1 MLAPQNI
8 RASGDQSVRELIEAV
23 EAASQTPVFDTEL
36 GRRGFLKITG
46 FAGAGLVLAFSTLPR
61 EARAQNA
68 GQENTFNAF
77 IKIAPDG
84 EILIYSKA
92 PEIGQGIKTVFP
104 MIITEELDAD
114 WSHVRIE
121 QAPIHPEVYG
131 RQSAGGS
138 NSIVQGW
145 TQHRHAGATARA
157 MLISAATRRLNVPES
172 ELSAEDSMVIH
183 APSGRRLAY
192 GELAN
197 EAATLAVPDPESL
210 TLKPRAEWKLL
221 GTRVPRI
228 DNFAVV
234 TGTENF
240 GIDQV
245 LPNMVYATYTKC
257 PAVGGRVAA
266 ADVDTVRSMP
276 GVFDAFVIEG
286 NGNEAQLMSGVAIV
300 ANSTWSAIKAKRALN
315 VSWDESNAGK
325 DSWSAAMQQASA
337 LGGTSGPETLFDIGN
352 AEAALADAAQV
363 MEASYDYPF
372 VSHAPLEPQNCTA
385 WFHDGIAEFWV
396 PTQAGDRV
404 LPQIAEWLDLPEE
417 RVIIHQ
423 GRVGG
428 GFGRRLLNDF
438 MFEAIAISQRVG
450 APVKLQWTRED
461 DFAHDFYRVGG
472 FHHFKAGLDEAGKLI
487 AWDDHFISF
496 SNDGV
501 GPVAGGD
508 FRHYQPGPLL
518 PNFRVTQ
525 TLLPLK
531 TRCGPW
537 RAPRSNAIAFAEQ
550 SFLHELSTQ
559 AGRDHLEFL
568 LEIMGEP
575 RWLEPGNRGALNT
588 GRAAGVIR
596 LAAEQ
601 AGWGRPMPAG
611 RALGLSFYFCHN
623 GHVAE
628 IAEVSVDTARNVTVH
643 KVTVAADIGPVLN
656 MSGAEAQAQGAVL
669 DGLSTMQGLEITIE
683 NGRVQQANFD
693 NYPIMRIAGAPE
705 VDVHFIQSDFD
716 PTGFGEPALP
726 PLAPAVCNAIFSAS
740 GIRIRS
746 LPLTKSNFTLV
757 ASLDGRPI

>member
-1 MLAPQNI
+1 MLAPRTIQN
-8 RASGDQSVRELIEAV
+8 SGDRSVRELIEAV
-23 EAASQTPVFDTEL
+23 EAASEKPIFAKDL
-36 GRRGFLKITG
+36 ARRGFLKITG
-46 FAGAGLVLAFSTLPR
+46 LAGAGLVLAFSTLPR
-61 EARAQNA
+61 GASAQGA
-68 GQENTFNAF
+68 GGENIFNAF
-77 IKIAPDG
+77 IRIAPDG

-104 MIITEELDAD
+104 MIITEELDGD
-114 WSHVRIE
+114 WSDVRVE
-121 QAPIHPEVYG
+121 QAPINPEVYG
-131 RQSAGGS
+131 RQTAGGS

-145 TQHRHAGATARA
+145 TQHRQAGATARA
-157 MLISAATRRLNVPES
+157 MLTSVAAQRLGVPES
-172 ELSAEDSMVIH
+172 ELTAENSVVMH
-183 APSGRRLAY
+183 AASNRRLSY
-192 GELAN
+192 GELAV
-197 EAATLAVPDPESL
+197 EAAMLPMPDPETL
-210 TLKPRAEWKLL
+210 RLKPRADWKLL
-221 GTRVPRI
+221 GTRVPRV
-228 DNFAVV
+228 DNHAVV
-234 TGTENF
+234 TGTETY

-257 PAVGGRVAA
+257 PAVGGRVASA
-266 ADVDTVRSMP
+266 NIDALKSMSGVR
-276 GVFDAFVIEG
+276 DAFIIEG
-286 NGNEAQLMSGVAIV
+286 NGNEAQLMSGIAIV
-300 ANSTWSAIKAKRALN
+300 ANSTWAAIKAKRAID
-315 VSWDESNAGK
+315 VDWDESDAAK
-325 DSWSAAMQQASA
+325 DSWSGAMQQANA
-337 LGGTSGPETLFDIGN
+337 LAGTEGPETLFNIGDT
-352 AEAALADAAQV
+352 AAALGSAAEV
-363 MEASYDYPF
+363 MTASYDYPF

-385 WFHDGIAEFWV
+385 WFHDGIAEFWA
-396 PTQAGDRV
+396 PTQSGDRI
-404 LPQIAEWLDLPEE
+404 LPQMAEWLGLPVD

-423 GRVGG
+423 GRAGG

-438 MFEAIAISQRVG
+438 MFEAIEISRRVD

-472 FHHFKAGLDEAGKLI
+472 FHHFKAGLDDAGKLI

-496 SNDGV
+496 TNDGEST
-501 GPVAGGD
+501 VAGGD
-508 FRHYQPGPLL
+508 FRHFQPGPLL
-518 PNFRVTQ
+518 DNFHVTQ

-550 SFLHELSTQ
+550 SFLHELSTR

-601 AGWGRPMPAG
+601 AGWGREMPEG

-628 IAEVSVDTARNVTVH
+628 VAEVSVDATRNVTVH

-656 MSGAEAQAQGAVL
+656 MSGAETQGQGAVM
-669 DGLSTMQGLEITIE
+669 DGLSTMQGLEVTIE
-683 NGRVQQANFD
+683 DGRVQQGNFD

-705 VDVHFIQSDFD
+705 VDVHFIQSDFN

-726 PLAPAVCNAIFSAS
+726 PLAPAVCNAIFTAS

-746 LPLTKSNFTLV
+746 LPLTKSNFTLI
-757 ASLDGRPI
+757 ASLG

>member
-1 MLAPQNI
+1 MLAPRTIQN
-8 RASGDQSVRELIEAV
+8 SGDRSVRELIEAV
-23 EAASQTPVFDTEL
+23 EAASEKPIFAKDL
-36 GRRGFLKITG
+36 ARRGFLKITG
-46 FAGAGLVLAFSTLPR
+46 LAGAGLVLAFSTLPR
-61 EARAQNA
+61 GASAQGA
-68 GQENTFNAF
+68 GGENIFNAF
-77 IKIAPDG
+77 IRIAPDG

-104 MIITEELDAD
+104 MIITEELDGD
-114 WSHVRIE
+114 WSDVRVE
-121 QAPIHPEVYG
+121 QAPINPEVYG
-131 RQSAGGS
+131 RQTAGGS

-145 TQHRHAGATARA
+145 TQHRQAGATARA
-157 MLISAATRRLNVPES
+157 MLISAAAQRLGVPES
-172 ELSAEDSMVIH
+172 ELTAENSVVMH
-183 APSGRRLAY
+183 AASNRRLSY
-192 GELAN
+192 GELAV
-197 EAATLAVPDPESL
+197 EAAMLPMPDPETL
-210 TLKPRAEWKLL
+210 RLKPRADWKLL
-221 GTRVPRI
+221 GTRVPRV
-228 DNFAVV
+228 DNHAVV
-234 TGTENF
+234 TGTETY

-257 PAVGGRVAA
+257 PAVGGRVASA
-266 ADVDTVRSMP
+266 NIDALKSMSGVR
-276 GVFDAFVIEG
+276 DAFIIEG
-286 NGNEAQLMSGVAIV
+286 NGNEAQLMSGIAIV
-300 ANSTWSAIKAKRALN
+300 ANSTWAAIKAKRAID
-315 VSWDESNAGK
+315 VDWDESDAAK
-325 DSWSAAMQQASA
+325 DSWSGAMQQANA
-337 LGGTSGPETLFDIGN
+337 LAGTEGPETLFNIGDT
-352 AEAALADAAQV
+352 AAALGSAAEV
-363 MEASYDYPF
+363 MTASYDYPF

-385 WFHDGIAEFWV
+385 WFHDGIAEFWA
-396 PTQAGDRV
+396 PTQSGDRI
-404 LPQIAEWLDLPEE
+404 LPQMAEWLGLPVD

-423 GRVGG
+423 GRAGG

-438 MFEAIAISQRVG
+438 MFEAIEISRRVD

-472 FHHFKAGLDEAGKLI
+472 FHHFKAGLDDAGKLI

-496 SNDGV
+496 TNDGEST
-501 GPVAGGD
+501 VAGGD
-508 FRHYQPGPLL
+508 FRHFQPGPLL
-518 PNFRVTQ
+518 DNFHVTQ

-550 SFLHELSTQ
+550 SFLHELSTR

-601 AGWGRPMPAG
+601 AGWGREMPEG

-628 IAEVSVDTARNVTVH
+628 VAEVSVDATRNVTVH

-656 MSGAEAQAQGAVL
+656 MSGAETQGQGAVM
-669 DGLSTMQGLEITIE
+669 DGLSTMQGLEVTIE
-683 NGRVQQANFD
+683 DGRVQQGNFD

-705 VDVHFIQSDFD
+705 VDVHFIQSDFN

-726 PLAPAVCNAIFSAS
+726 PLAPAVCNAIFTAS

-746 LPLTKSNFTLV
+746 LPLTKSNFTLI
-757 ASLDGRPI
+757 ASLG

>member
-1 MLAPQNI
+1 MLAPRTIQN
-8 RASGDQSVRELIEAV
+8 SGDRSVRELIEAV
-23 EAASQTPVFDTEL
+23 EAASEKPIFAKDL
-36 GRRGFLKITG
+36 ARRGFLKITG
-46 FAGAGLVLAFSTLPR
+46 LAGAGLVLAFSTLPR
-61 EARAQNA
+61 GASAQGA
-68 GQENTFNAF
+68 GGENIFNAF
-77 IKIAPDG
+77 IRIAPDG

-104 MIITEELDAD
+104 MIITEELDGD
-114 WSHVRIE
+114 WSDVRVE
-121 QAPIHPEVYG
+121 QAPINPEVYG
-131 RQSAGGS
+131 RQTAGGS

-145 TQHRHAGATARA
+145 TQHRQAGATARA
-157 MLISAATRRLNVPES
+157 MLTSAAAQRLGVPES
-172 ELSAEDSMVIH
+172 ELTAENSVVMH
-183 APSGRRLAY
+183 AASNRRLSY
-192 GELAN
+192 GELAV
-197 EAATLAVPDPESL
+197 EAAMLPMPDPETL
-210 TLKPRAEWKLL
+210 RLKPRADWKLL
-221 GTRVPRI
+221 GTRVPRV
-228 DNFAVV
+228 DNHAVV
-234 TGTENF
+234 TGTETY

-257 PAVGGRVAA
+257 PAVGGRVASA
-266 ADVDTVRSMP
+266 NIDALKSMSGVR
-276 GVFDAFVIEG
+276 DAFIIEG
-286 NGNEAQLMSGVAIV
+286 NGNEAQLMSGIAIV
-300 ANSTWSAIKAKRALN
+300 ANSTWAAIKAKRAID
-315 VSWDESNAGK
+315 VDWDESDAAK
-325 DSWSAAMQQASA
+325 DSWSGAMQQANA
-337 LGGTSGPETLFDIGN
+337 LAGTEGPETLFNIGDT
-352 AEAALADAAQV
+352 AAALGSAAEV
-363 MEASYDYPF
+363 MTASYDYPF

-385 WFHDGIAEFWV
+385 WFHDGIAEFWA
-396 PTQAGDRV
+396 PTQSGDRI
-404 LPQIAEWLDLPEE
+404 LPQMAEWLGLPVD

-423 GRVGG
+423 GRAGG

-438 MFEAIAISQRVG
+438 MFEAIEISRRVD

-472 FHHFKAGLDEAGKLI
+472 FHHFKAGLDDAGKLI

-496 SNDGV
+496 TNDGEST
-501 GPVAGGD
+501 VAGGD
-508 FRHYQPGPLL
+508 FRHFQPGPLL
-518 PNFRVTQ
+518 DNFHVTQ

-550 SFLHELSTQ
+550 SFLHELSTR

-601 AGWGRPMPAG
+601 AGWGREMPEG

-628 IAEVSVDTARNVTVH
+628 VAEVSVDATRNVTVH

-656 MSGAEAQAQGAVL
+656 MSGAETQGQGAVM
-669 DGLSTMQGLEITIE
+669 DGLSTMQGLEVTIE
-683 NGRVQQANFD
+683 DGRVQQGNFD

-705 VDVHFIQSDFD
+705 VDVHFIQSDFN

-726 PLAPAVCNAIFSAS
+726 PLAPAVCNAIFTAS

-746 LPLTKSNFTLV
+746 LPLTKSNFTLI
-757 ASLDGRPI
+757 ASLG